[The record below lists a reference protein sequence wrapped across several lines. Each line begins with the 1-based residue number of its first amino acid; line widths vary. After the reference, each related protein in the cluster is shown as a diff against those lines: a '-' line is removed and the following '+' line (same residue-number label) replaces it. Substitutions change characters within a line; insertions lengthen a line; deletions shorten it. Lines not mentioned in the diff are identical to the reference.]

1 MELAFYSN
9 YLLVDLSVLE
19 AYCDIYA
26 EISEMLRTPTNT
38 ACGPAIF
45 FPWAAHF
52 HCAVVDIYDVLLWIS
67 TMCTNIKS
75 TSFMPLTIVIYF
87 QFALLKSKV
96 IVLFRTKRKMFFFLL
111 EELRVS
117 CVLFVNNLLISLHYM
132 LGTSDNGSYHLSL
145 IVLINCGWSISWCH
159 Y

>member
-19 AYCDIYA
+19 AYSDIYA

-52 HCAVVDIYDVLLWIS
+52 HCAVVDINDVHKYKVYLFYA
-67 TMCTNIKS
+67 
-75 TSFMPLTIVIYF
+75 TSH
-87 QFALLKSKV
+87 
-96 IVLFRTKRKMFFFLL
+96 
-111 EELRVS
+111 
-117 CVLFVNNLLISLHYM
+117 CNLLPVCI
-132 LGTSDNGSYHLSL
+132 T
-145 IVLINCGWSISWCH
+145 
-159 Y
+159 

>member
-1 MELAFYSN
+1 MEDCISHYSVIILSDLDSIRIN
-9 YLLVDLSVLE
+9 ASHADLEEYSVFPAKYKPQLFCGASLLQQLFVGRLK
-19 AYCDIYA
+19 C
-26 EISEMLRTPTNT
+26 LRGILWHLCRDFWNVKDSYKHSLWPSY
-38 ACGPAIF
+38 F

-96 IVLFRTKRKMFFFLL
+96 IVLFRTKRKMFFFS
-111 EELRVS
+111 LR
-117 CVLFVNNLLISLHYM
+117 N
-132 LGTSDNGSYHLSL
+132 
-145 IVLINCGWSISWCH
+145 
-159 Y
+159 